1 MMDIFPQFLR
11 DHGYAGVY
19 LLMLLDSVFPI
30 FPSEL
35 VMSLSGLLAS
45 QGQMTLPG
53 VILSG
58 TAGAMTG
65 AIGWY
70 WLARALGLERF
81 TLLIDRFG
89 WLTTISAREVELLQ
103 GWFAR
108 FGTPLVLLCRMAP
121 LARTAISIP
130 AGLVRMP
137 FGRFFVLSLVGS
149 LIWSTML
156 ALAGWLLGSRYDR
169 VHDYVGPVSSL
180 IVGALAVAGAG
191 HGRGGDAPSRRG

>member
-19 LLMLLDSVFPI
+19 LLMLLDSVLPI

-35 VMSLSGLLAS
+35 VMPLAGLLAS
-45 QGQMTLPG
+45 QGHMTLPG

-70 WLARALGLERF
+70 WLARALGIQRF
-81 TLLIDRFG
+81 TALIDRFG
-89 WLTTISAREVELLQ
+89 WLTTISAHEVELLRK
-103 GWFAR
+103 WFDR
-108 FGTPLVLLCRMAP
+108 FGTPLVLLCRMVP

-130 AGLVRMP
+130 AGLVQMP
-137 FGRFFVLSLVGS
+137 FARFFALSLIGS
-149 LIWSTML
+149 LAWSSAL
-156 ALAGWLLGSRYDR
+156 GLAGWFLGGQYERIHQYL
-169 VHDYVGPVSSL
+169 GPVSSL
-180 IVGALAVAGAG
+180 VVGTLVLVWLVRMAL
-191 HGRGGDAPSRRG
+191 RLLRRK

>member
-35 VMSLSGLLAS
+35 VMPLAGLLAA
-45 QGQMTLPG
+45 QGQMTLGG
-53 VILSG
+53 VIAFG

-70 WLARALGLERF
+70 WLARALGLVRF
-81 TLLIDRFG
+81 TALIDRFG
-89 WLTTISAREVELLQ
+89 WLTTISAHEVELLR

-121 LARTAISIP
+121 LVRTAISIP
-130 AGLVRMP
+130 AGLVQMP
-137 FGRFFVLSLVGS
+137 FPRFALLSLLGS
-149 LIWSTML
+149 LAWSSAL
-156 ALAGWLLGSRYDR
+156 ALAGWLLGGQYDKI
-169 VHDYVGPVSSL
+169 HTYLGPVSTL
-180 IVGALAVAGAG
+180 IVGTLVLVWLVRMAL
-191 HGRGGDAPSRRG
+191 RLLKRR

>member
-1 MMDIFPQFLR
+1 MIDIFPQFLR

-35 VMSLSGLLAS
+35 VMPLSGLLAA
-45 QGQMTLPG
+45 QGEMSLGG
-53 VILSG
+53 VILCG

-70 WLARALGLERF
+70 WLARALGLARF
-81 TLLIDRFG
+81 TRLIDRFG
-89 WLTTISAREVELLQ
+89 WLTTISAHEVELLR

-121 LARTAISIP
+121 LLRTAISIP
-130 AGLVRMP
+130 AGLVQMP
-137 FGRFFVLSLVGS
+137 FGRFCALSLLGS
-149 LIWSTML
+149 LIWSSAL
-156 ALAGWLLGSRYDR
+156 ALAGWMLGGQYDR
-169 VHDYVGPVSSL
+169 IDVYLGPVSSL
-180 IVGALAVAGAG
+180 IVGTLVLVWLVRMALRLA
-191 HGRGGDAPSRRG
+191 RRR